1 MEAAV
6 ASAIRGDY
14 PRLALRTRARR
25 HERSACHTPG
35 CRHRVAAGKRFCR
48 GCQQT
53 LDRVREELKA
63 AAPRARK
70 PAIRSARKPAVRKS
84 A

>member
-6 ASAIRGDY
+6 VTAIRGDY

-25 HERSACHTPG
+25 HEHAACHTPG
-35 CRHRVAAGKRFCR
+35 CKHRAAEGRSFCS

-63 AAPRARK
+63 GSPRGRK
-70 PAIRSARKPAVRKS
+70 PAIRKTA
-84 A
+84 

>member
-1 MEAAV
+1 MQGAV
-6 ASAIRGDY
+6 ATAIRGDY

-25 HERSACHTPG
+25 HEQAACHTPG
-35 CRHRVAAGKRFCR
+35 CRDRAAEGRSFC
-48 GCQQT
+48 GSCQQT

-63 AAPRARK
+63 GSPRGRK
-70 PAIRSARKPAVRKS
+70 PVVRKT

>member
-6 ASAIRGDY
+6 VTAIRGDY

-25 HERSACHTPG
+25 HQHAACHTPG
-35 CRHRVAAGKRFCR
+35 CRHRVVAGKSFCSD
-48 GCQQT
+48 CQQT

-63 AAPRARK
+63 GSPRGRK
-70 PAIRSARKPAVRKS
+70 PAIRKTA
-84 A
+84 

>member
-6 ASAIRGDY
+6 SSAIRSDY

-25 HERSACHTPG
+25 HQPAACHTPG
-35 CRHRVAAGKRFCR
+35 CRHRAVSGKSFC
-48 GCQQT
+48 GSCQQT

-63 AAPRARK
+63 GSPRGRK
-70 PAIRSARKPAVRKS
+70 PAIRKTA
-84 A
+84 